1 MSRSIWQ
8 QAVELTGKRRSKR
21 LLSEGKE
28 LIISL
33 QSSIGFPILSCEV
46 VLNSGCT
53 FFFSV
58 KMLKNGLIH
67 RTQPRLI

>member
-21 LLSEGKE
+21 LLSEGKG

-33 QSSIGFPILSCEV
+33 QSNIGFPILSCEV

-58 KMLKNGLIH
+58 KMLKNGMLKNAES
-67 RTQPRLI
+67 